1 MNAKTAEADSVI
13 LAALLREHGGT
24 TADISKTT
32 GIDRAKVG
40 RRLRALTETG
50 RVTKRGDYWFSL
62 EPDALML
69 ARVRREARDARSA
82 KSISLAETLGLVNL
96 TPSLKRDDEDDD
108 DYEARLASERRLLTR
123 RFDGYM
129 VEIDADDFIRI
140 AEELVRLRAKR

>member
-1 MNAKTAEADSVI
+1 MYA
-13 LAALLREHGGT
+13 
-24 TADISKTT
+24 
-32 GIDRAKVG
+32 
-40 RRLRALTETG
+40 RL
-50 RVTKRGDYWFSL
+50 
-62 EPDALML
+62 
-69 ARVRREARDARSA
+69 RREAREARSA